1 MLFFE
6 AFDLNSRRLQLG
18 SETRELLRPLHYFI
32 RLTVLHVEPLVV
44 SQQNLRLLAVSCEH
58 HGLFLHRV
66 GEVLDLVLQLHRV
79 LLRALQL
86 LSQVVV
92 LLLVLLTVVR

>member
-1 MLFFE
+1 MRVASSLAPSTE
-6 AFDLNSRRLQLG
+6 V
-18 SETRELLRPLHYFI
+18 I

-44 SQQNLRLLAVSCEH
+44 SQQNLRLFAASCEH

-66 GEVLDLVLQLHRV
+66 GEVLDLVLELHGV

-92 LLLVLLTVVR
+92 LLLVLLAVVR